1 MSRFVSLFAFLFLSL
16 VALGLGGCAN
26 YLAPFETQPV
36 RPSVQ
41 SPQNDELRA
50 LPRPADK
57 VVVAVYR
64 FRDQTGQYKPTNG
77 GSSFSTAVTQGATS
91 ILIRSLEESGWFI
104 PIEREGLS
112 NLLNERQ
119 IIQTTRIQNSAAD
132 APPPSLPPLLFAG
145 VLIEG
150 GIIGYD
156 TNVMTGGLGAR
167 YLGMGASGKFRQD
180 QVTVYLRAVS
190 TQTGRVLKTVHTTKT
205 ILSQQLDG
213 SLFRFVDTNKI
224 LETEAGYTFNEPSVV
239 AVTSAIEEAVIGLVI
254 EGVRD
259 NLWTLVDQAQLTEQ
273 EFRAYDE
280 RVNNA
285 FRAYDARVADS
296 GQRDA
301 FGRLLAPSSGRIA
314 VGISGGAQRANSD
327 FADPLVRPAA
337 GLDVRYALTPRFSL
351 GTSVSGGGVAA
362 DRAFSRLSAG
372 AEVVARYTVLPN
384 SPVTPFLTVGAGALF
399 LFDSDVDVDRSVLPT
414 VSASGGFELA
424 IAPDVGLTIALNQSY
439 ALVDAIDDVERGTVN
454 DNVWSLRTGATFYFR

>member
-1 MSRFVSLFAFLFLSL
+1 MRHPFTLFRTALLGL
-16 VALGLGGCAN
+16 VVLGLGGCAN
-26 YLAPFETQPV
+26 YLAPFEAGPV
-36 RPSVQ
+36 RPGTL

-50 LPRPADK
+50 LPAPNDK

-91 ILIRSLEESGWFI
+91 ILIKSLEESGWFI

-119 IIQTTRIQNSAAD
+119 IIQTTRVQNASPD

-167 YLGMGASGKFRQD
+167 YLGMGASGQFRQD

-205 ILSQQLDG
+205 ILSEQLDA

-224 LETEAGYTFNEPSVV
+224 LETEAGYTYNEPGVV
-239 AVTSAIEEAVIGLVI
+239 AVTSAIEEAVIGLVL

-259 NLWTLVDQAQLTEQ
+259 NLWNLADQGEMTPQQLQT
-273 EFRAYDE
+273 YDE
-280 RVNNA
+280 QVAAA
-285 FRAYDARVADS
+285 FQSYDARVTDAA
-296 GQRDA
+296 QRDA
-301 FGRLLAPSSGRIA
+301 FGRALRPPHDRFA
-314 VGISGGAQRANSD
+314 VNVAGGALLTNSD
-327 FADPLVRPAA
+327 YADPLVRPTV
-337 GLDVRYALTPRFSL
+337 GLDVRYALSPRIGL
-351 GTSVSGGGVAA
+351 GLSVNGGGLAA
-362 DRAFSRLSAG
+362 DRAFERTYAG
-372 AEVVARYTVLPN
+372 AEALIHYTVLP
-384 SPVTPFLTVGAGALF
+384 SATLTPFLTASTGALY
-399 LFDSDVDVDRSVLPT
+399 LLDSDADIERPLVPT
-414 VSASGGFELA
+414 LGASAGFELA
-424 IAPDVGLTIALNQSY
+424 VAPQIGVTLAAHHTY
-439 ALVDAIDDVERGTVN
+439 ALIDELDDVERGRYN
-454 DNVWSLRTGATFYFR
+454 DNAWSLRSGITFYFQ